1 MRCLV
6 WLLSS
11 AQLAA
16 ALPTAPE
23 QRLNYSSSSEALML
37 SPLIASG
44 MLDEALERSRVVDPS
59 TGEPMGEAGFITTD
73 PERSK
78 HMFYWFFAA
87 QSGNENAPL
96 IVWLQGGPGGSS
108 LFGLF
113 SEMGPYTLT

>member
-16 ALPTAPE
+16 ALPTEPERPRGE
-23 QRLNYSSSSEALML
+23 QRLNYSSSSEPLML

-44 MLDEALERSRVVDPS
+44 MLDEALERSRVVEPT

-78 HMFYWFFAA
+78 HMFYWFFPA
-87 QSGNENAPL
+87 QSGNENA
-96 IVWLQGGPGGSS
+96 
-108 LFGLF
+108 
-113 SEMGPYTLT
+113 